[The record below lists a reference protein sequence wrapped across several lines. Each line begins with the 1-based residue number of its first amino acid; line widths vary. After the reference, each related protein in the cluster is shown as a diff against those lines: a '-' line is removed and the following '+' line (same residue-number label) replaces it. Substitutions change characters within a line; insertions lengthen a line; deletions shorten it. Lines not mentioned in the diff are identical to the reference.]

1 VPLRWPGHGSGS
13 ATSLLNA
20 SRRANPDGRMP
31 LIEHIRELR
40 SRLLKALLGLGVGMI
55 VGWVF
60 FTPIWKFLE
69 RPFCKA
75 VIHGRSECHGF
86 GHQLV
91 VTGIFDPF
99 MLHLKVA
106 FIVGLVIS
114 SPIWLYQLWAF
125 IAPGL
130 YSREKRYTYAFVGTA
145 VPLFAIGGAFAY
157 FAMSRGL
164 NFLLGLT
171 PNGVGAL
178 PTVDTYLGYAMA
190 MLLIFGLAF
199 ELPLA
204 LVLLNFGGVLTHER
218 FRKWRR
224 MMIFGV
230 FAFAAVATP
239 SPDPFTMLLLAVPC
253 VVLVELAE
261 VAVWANDRRRA
272 RRPSPYAGLS
282 DDEASPLD
290 MDEVPGADERA
301 GADRS

>member
-1 VPLRWPGHGSGS
+1 MPLRWPGHGSGS
-13 ATSLLNA
+13 AASLLNA
-20 SRRANPDGRMP
+20 SRRANPDGQMP

-40 SRLLKALLGLGVGMI
+40 SRLLKALIGLGLGMAI
-55 VGWVF
+55 GWIF

-69 RPFCKA
+69 HPFCKA
-75 VIHGRSECHGF
+75 VIHGRSGCHGI
-86 GHQLV
+86 GDQLV

-106 FIVGLVIS
+106 FIVGLVLS
-114 SPIWLYQLWAF
+114 SPVWLYQLWAF

-130 YSREKRYTYAFVGTA
+130 YSREKRYTYAFVGTS
-145 VPLFAIGGAFAY
+145 VPLFAAGGAFAY
-157 FAMSRGL
+157 MAMSRGL

-171 PNGVGAL
+171 PHGVGAL
-178 PTVDTYLGYAMA
+178 PSVDTYLGYAMA

-204 LVLLNFGGVLTHER
+204 LVILNFGGILTHER

-253 VVLVELAE
+253 VVLVEFAE

-272 RRPSPYAGLS
+272 RRPSTYAGLS

-290 MDEVPGADERA
+290 MDGVPGADEPA
-301 GADRS
+301 GADRG